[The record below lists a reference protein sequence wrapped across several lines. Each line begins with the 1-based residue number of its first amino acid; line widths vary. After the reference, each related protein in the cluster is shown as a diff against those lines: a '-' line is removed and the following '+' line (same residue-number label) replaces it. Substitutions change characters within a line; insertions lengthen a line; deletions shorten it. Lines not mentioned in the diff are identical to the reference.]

1 MSDKVCKQTSDCF
14 RHAFH
19 HVTAVGCDVLL
30 ALELASRFAY
40 TPRRAGSLQR
50 NGHVS
55 FSMHVRIAW
64 RCLDYVDTFHIFSP
78 AFRCSSQKRSCV
90 NSGHPGCEQG
100 RFGFLGITF
109 TSKQKSPRRIS
120 PTKACDI
127 SAILIP

>member
-30 ALELASRFAY
+30 GLELASRFAY

-78 AFRCSSQKRSCV
+78 LPSGVHHKSVHALTQDILAV
-90 NSGHPGCEQG
+90 NKVALVS
-100 RFGFLGITF
+100 L
-109 TSKQKSPRRIS
+109 
-120 PTKACDI
+120 A
-127 SAILIP
+127 